1 MRHMRIPVSWKEG
14 NVLKA
19 VRVKVV
25 NLLRIMT
32 VLWLIAHFTL
42 TLIYVLPLNPV
53 KLAWQP
59 FLNATI
65 GTYFPQN
72 WNLFAPDPISAD
84 FALVVRPLSSDE
96 LKVAEAKGLPSDG
109 WYDLSSLLWTKNQND
124 RFSAYERLSR
134 PATKAILNYLDQ
146 PDQQPVQLMVK
157 IASAFCKDI
166 GRHNV
171 SYVAL
176 VISQRQSKPWAER
189 GTSKQPVVT
198 TTFIGVYP
206 IDKSVKNMHLYQI

>member
-19 VRVKVV
+19 AHMKVV
-25 NLLRIMT
+25 NLLRIIT
-32 VLWLIAHFTL
+32 VLWLSTHFTL
-42 TLIYVLPLNPV
+42 TLLYVLPLNPL

-59 FLNATI
+59 FLNTTI

-96 LKVAEAKGLPSDG
+96 LKVAEAKGLPSNG
-109 WYDLSSLLWTKNQND
+109 WYDLTSPLWAKNQNN

-146 PDQQPVQLMVK
+146 PEQQPVQLMVK

-166 GRHNV
+166 GRRNA

-176 VISQRQSKPWAER
+176 VIYERQSKPWAER
-189 GTSKQPVVT
+189 GTSKQPVIT
-198 TTFIGVYP
+198 TNFIGVYP
-206 IDKSVKNMHLYQI
+206 IDKSVENAHLYQI